1 MMKDNNDDLIELY
14 AIRAKNDKSS
24 YDLLAE
30 LLYPDMKKI
39 CGYFCH
45 YYKGLDESTVMYQL
59 NNVLNYCVE
68 NYDNKEGKFIFFWR
82 FIAKKTMARF
92 MSKWVAK
99 RNNEL
104 NYLESVKF
112 DPTFEIANN
121 EYISEDSLFLKQAMM
136 DFGKDSPSMMSKTI
150 ALLWS
155 IGLSP
160 KDIAPIFGLTPL
172 GVRRSIKKV
181 LAFIQK
187 KREEYK
193 DMSNKS

>member
-1 MMKDNNDDLIELY
+1 
-14 AIRAKNDKSS
+14 
-24 YDLLAE
+24 
-30 LLYPDMKKI
+30 
-39 CGYFCH
+39 
-45 YYKGLDESTVMYQL
+45 MYQL

-112 DPTFEIANN
+112 DPTFEIENN

-172 GVRRSIKKV
+172 GVRRSIKRSWHLFRRKEKN
-181 LAFIQK
+181 I
-187 KREEYK
+187 RT
-193 DMSNKS
+193 